1 MFALNWSPIPLE
13 AGLCGEGS
21 IAVHAW
27 VKDPRPHIGPKDL
40 PEVIMKEG
48 HISRR
53 KFLQTSAGAAGA
65 LLASRTVF
73 LDPDSIRASPVPASD
88 RIRFGMIGVGMQGSG
103 LLAAAIELPG
113 VECAAAC
120 DLYDGRHTLAKESS
134 TLTCRPPAGTRNC
147 CRTKTSIASLL
158 PSRITGT
165 SRSSWMQ

>member
-1 MFALNWSPIPLE
+1 ME

-103 LLAAAIELPG
+103 LLAAAIDCP
-113 VECAAAC
+113 VWSA
-120 DLYDGRHTLAKESS
+120 
-134 TLTCRPPAGTRNC
+134 
-147 CRTKTSIASLL
+147 LL
-158 PSRITGT
+158 PATFT
-165 SRSSWMQ
+165 MAATPW